1 MKPGTPKLH
10 ECQNVLIVEGHSDLL
25 FYAAFLRHMGSLEG
39 VFIKE
44 FQGKNKILNR
54 NLLGD
59 FLNERL
65 RFEKTSIGII
75 IDADSNPDGTV
86 RSLQD
91 HLKELTRR
99 EVNEG
104 QWHELE
110 GEARIG
116 FFVAP
121 APTLVGE
128 VETLAWNALPNDGK
142 HATMKQHVADYL
154 QGMSSEGWNAQS
166 PDKARIG
173 VYLAVAHDED
183 PRLGPGARE
192 GKFDFDSP
200 GYDRLRAFLEPLRQ
214 KP

>member
-10 ECQNVLIVEGHSDLL
+10 ECQHVLIVEGHSDLL
-25 FYAAFLRHMGSLEG
+25 FYAAFLHHLGALEG
-39 VFIKE
+39 VFIQN

-54 NLLGD
+54 DLLGD
-59 FLNERL
+59 FLNEKL
-65 RFEKTSIGII
+65 LADKTSIGII
-75 IDADSNPDGTV
+75 VDADSNPEGTSRSV
-86 RSLQD
+86 RD
-91 HLKELTRR
+91 HLKELTGR
-99 EVNEG
+99 EVSEG
-104 QWHELE
+104 QWHEQK
-110 GEARIG
+110 GDARLG

-121 APTLVGE
+121 APTVAGE

-142 HATMKQHVADYL
+142 HATMKQYVTDYL
-154 QGMSSEGWNAQS
+154 QGMTSEGWNAQS

-214 KP
+214 KT